1 MRILTIDTSAVAS
14 AALLDLNPLDPVR
27 SSSVVANFS
36 VADTR
41 SHAEVLA
48 PGVMSLFTDAVAE
61 GPQLAAIVVGT
72 GPGPFTGLRS
82 GIAMA
87 RALSFAWNV
96 PLYAMMSL
104 DALAQQVFDTPKYQN
119 GRAVGPLATGD
130 FVIATD
136 ARRKEVYWARYSAN
150 AQLLDGPHVGPA
162 LELRNVPVFGAG
174 AGLYKEVLEANG
186 CQVHEH
192 FATVQPSAVELGR
205 AAARKISAAGSLAAA
220 GLLDSTPLYLRESDA
235 KVPGPRKRA
244 L

>member
-1 MRILTIDTSAVAS
+1 MRLLTIDTSAVAS
-14 AALLDLNPLDPVR
+14 AALLDLDLLDPVR
-27 SSSVVANFS
+27 PSTVVANFA

-48 PGVMSLFTDAVAE
+48 PGISSLFTDAVSE
-61 GPQLAAIVVGT
+61 GPQLAGVVVGT

-104 DALAQQVFDTPKYQN
+104 DALAQQVFDTAAKHN

-130 FVIATD
+130 FIIATD

-162 LELRNVPVFGAG
+162 HELRDLPVFGAG
-174 AGLYKEVLEANG
+174 AGLYREVLAANG
-186 CQVHEH
+186 CQVHEA
-192 FATVQPSAVELGR
+192 FATAQPTAVELGR
-205 AAARKISAAGSLAAA
+205 AAARKIRAAGSLEQA